1 MVKHCAEESGLES
14 GHETNKGTRSP
25 SRRAF
30 LRSVI
35 AAPVAA
41 QLGLGSHSAHAIAAE
56 ALTLTARANAFSG
69 AVEFPQP
76 GFIRYDSHC
85 FTVNDRD
92 TFLFGAAFHYERCPR
107 ELWRDRLLKL
117 KVAGFNVI
125 ETYIFWNYHEP
136 EEGRADLSEFEEF
149 VKVVAGMGFYIIARP
164 GPYACAEW
172 DSGGFPR
179 WVVRQ
184 RFPLRSNDP
193 QSIRSSQHWF
203 SQVLPVIVR
212 HQVTHSGP
220 IILMQ
225 VENEY
230 NYWKLPDADKAA
242 YVRALAH
249 MAWDGGIDIPVF
261 TCWTRQVRNRQDPDF
276 SRMFDTCNFYPR
288 WSVVQEVVPELA
300 KLRQEQPDA
309 PLGVTEL
316 QGGWF
321 SEFGGKLS
329 VDQEGVNARQL
340 NLLTKTAIEQ
350 GVVYFNYYMG
360 FGGTNFD
367 WAAKSLT
374 TTYDYAAP
382 LREPGGLWEK
392 YYAARGIG
400 SSLRWLGPV
409 LARAGAAPPD
419 AAKSNNPQVSVSLRV
434 NGKRGLVFIREN
446 GNAGQQYQASF
457 EDPNSP
463 THRVITVPR
472 QGSLELGPREMK
484 MLPVQVAA
492 GENIVRYSSA
502 EILAHGESRRP
513 YLVLYDEPGR
523 LVEFALDADSEPL
536 VEGDTAYQ
544 YWDEPFQSWVCGL
557 RVGAKEQMLLYRG
570 HLLLVLIPR
579 ERALKSWIVD
589 WPASILP
596 GNAAL
601 PEEEQKDRI
610 EVPFFTDAALLAA
623 SGRTKK
629 TAWAEFD
636 FAPGEHDVNGLVPP
650 QPAKLWLDGVQTE
663 FEYDKHWE
671 TCRFHVSTPN
681 FPVAPQPLK
690 AEETWVER
698 FNPGVGEWHS
708 SPLRPLDD
716 LGPLP
721 YGYVKYVAQFEYRG
735 EPRMF
740 LRAFADD
747 GKKVFVNGR
756 LVPEASKPLTNV
768 DFALG
773 TDAAPS
779 AANRIEIA
787 YELFGAPNF
796 GEQLSEMKGI
806 DSVRYGND
814 EALAAP
820 IENWKIQCFPA
831 AMRGRRVDPNF
842 AAHSAGA
849 PPASGTPIHGGIVPV
864 FTWCRADF
872 SLPEPPPQWSIPW
885 KLTIEASRDALLYLN
900 GRFVGRYVIA
910 GPQKDFFLPDPY
922 LTFGPKSRNVLTVL
936 LAYTDSSA
944 PLTTLSVA
952 PYEEFSVRRTRVEF
966 QW

>member
-1 MVKHCAEESGLES
+1 MAHSREENGGPEGGQYTGYEAGS
-14 GHETNKGTRSP
+14 T

-41 QLGLGSHSAHAIAAE
+41 RLGLGAGSVPSTPKSAVDPAAGG
-56 ALTLTARANAFSG
+56 NAFSS
-69 AVEFPQP
+69 AAQFPLP

-85 FTVNDRD
+85 FSVNDRD
-92 TFLFGAAFHYERCPR
+92 NFLFSAAFHYPRCPR
-107 ELWRDRLLKL
+107 QLWGDRLLKL
-117 KVAGFNVI
+117 KAAGFNVI
-125 ETYIFWNYHEP
+125 ETYVFWNYHEP
-136 EEGRADLSEFEEF
+136 EEGHADLSEFEDF
-149 VKVVAGMGFYIIARP
+149 VKLVAGMGFYMIARP
-164 GPYACAEW
+164 GPYVCAEW

-184 RFPLRSNDP
+184 RFPLRSNHP
-193 QSIRSSQHWF
+193 ESIRSSQHWF
-203 SQVLPVIVR
+203 SQVLPIIVR

-230 NYWKLPDADKAA
+230 NYWKLPDADKAS

-249 MAWDGGIDIPVF
+249 MAWDAGIDIPLF

-276 SRMFDTCNFYPR
+276 ARTFDTCNFYPR
-288 WSVVQEVVPELA
+288 WSVVREVVPELT

-309 PLGVTEL
+309 PLGITEL

-329 VDQEGVNARQL
+329 VDQDGLNGRQL
-340 NLLTKTAIEQ
+340 NLLTKTAFEQ
-350 GVVYFNYYMG
+350 GVVYSNYYMG

-374 TTYDYAAP
+374 TSYDYAAP

-400 SSLRWLGPV
+400 TALRLLGPV
-409 LARAGAAPPD
+409 LTRADAAPAD

-434 NGKRGLVFIREN
+434 NGKRGVVFIREN
-446 GNAGQQYQASF
+446 ANSAQQYQASF
-457 EDPNSP
+457 KDPNSP
-463 THRVITVPR
+463 TGRVITVPR
-472 QGSLELGPREMK
+472 QGSLELAPREMK
-484 MLPVQVAA
+484 MLPLQIGA
-492 GENIVRYSSA
+492 GDSILRYSTA

-513 YLVLYDEPGR
+513 YIVLYDEPGR

-536 VEGDTAYQ
+536 VEGDTVYQ

-557 RVGAKEQMLLYRG
+557 RVEAKEQMLLYRG
-570 HLLLVLIPR
+570 HLLLVLLPR

-601 PEEEQKDRI
+601 PEEEQKGRI
-610 EVPFFTDAALLAA
+610 EVPFFTDAALLSE

-629 TAWAEFD
+629 TAWADFD

-650 QPAKLWLDGVQTE
+650 LPVKLWLDGIQTQ
-663 FEYDKHWE
+663 FDCDKHWQ
-671 TCRFHVSTPN
+671 TCRFHVSTPKL
-681 FPVAPQPLK
+681 PVESQTLNSEQA
-690 AEETWVER
+690 WVER
-698 FNPGVGEWHS
+698 FNPEVGEWLS
-708 SPLRPLDD
+708 GPLRPLDD

-721 YGYVKYVAQFEYRG
+721 YGYVKYVAEFEYRG

-740 LRAFADD
+740 LSAFAND
-747 GKKVFVNGR
+747 GKKAFINGR
-756 LVPEASKPLTNV
+756 LVPEASKPLTNI
-768 DFALG
+768 DFDLG
-773 TDAAPS
+773 SYAVSST
-779 AANRIEIA
+779 NRLEIA

-796 GEQLSEMKGI
+796 GEKIAEMKGME
-806 DSVRYGND
+806 SVRYGKD
-814 EALAAP
+814 EKSAGA
-820 IENWKIQCFPA
+820 IEKWQIQRFPA
-831 AMRGRRVDPNF
+831 AMRGRRADPNYTTRQGGVPG
-842 AAHSAGA
+842 SPG
-849 PPASGTPIHGGIVPV
+849 PPIHAGTVPV
-864 FTWCRADF
+864 FTWCRAEF
-872 SLPEPPPQWSIPW
+872 SLTAPAPEWSIPW
-885 KLTIEASRDALLYLN
+885 KLTIEAGRDALLYLN

-910 GPQKDFFLPDPY
+910 GPQKDFFLPEPY
-922 LTFGPKSRNVLTVL
+922 LVFGPKSRNVVSVV

-944 PLTTLSVA
+944 PLTTLSVG
-952 PYEEFSVRRTRVEF
+952 PYEEFATRRTRVEF